1 MQSEDLRRRRGRRP
15 LTFAAVN
22 RAALLAL
29 PALLE
34 RWLPDGRR
42 RGNEWVAR
50 NPRRADRRPG
60 SFKVNLLTGRWADF
74 ATGDAG
80 GDVIALAAYLAGIS
94 QSEARRELARMLGLA
109 DGT

>member
-1 MQSEDLRRRRGRRP
+1 MRKKRQRATLRRLP
-15 LTFAAVN
+15 DFAVVN

-29 PALLE
+29 PDLLA

-42 RGNEWVAR
+42 HGNEWVAR
-50 NPRRADRRPG
+50 NPTRADRRPG

-74 ATGDAG
+74 ATGDTG

-94 QSEARRELARMLGLA
+94 QWEARCDLARMLRLSNGA
-109 DGT
+109 

>member
-1 MQSEDLRRRRGRRP
+1 MPRESKPQPRRTRCN
-15 LTFAAVN
+15 FAAVN
-22 RAALLAL
+22 RAAQLHL
-29 PALLE
+29 PYLLE

-50 NPRRADRRPG
+50 NPRRADRHAG

-80 GDVIALAAYLAGIS
+80 GDVISLAAYLAGIS
-94 QSEARRELARMLGLA
+94 QSEACHHLATMLGLT
-109 DGT
+109 DGR